1 MKRVFIA
8 MLLLLA
14 AQCAFS
20 QSAQIKAIMEKRN
33 TNRVSLDYSCTFTR
47 QAPLKLDGTL
57 LIQGDCYL
65 AKGNGMEIYC
75 NGKTRWTVDPESR
88 EVYIEN
94 AGGIAELMKYK
105 DSMTGLSV
113 SNVKYSPLSEDI
125 DTFTFNTRKL
135 DSSWVVTDLRQE

>member
-105 DSMTGLSV
+105 
-113 SNVKYSPLSEDI
+113 SEE
-125 DTFTFNTRKL
+125 RRVGKEC
-135 DSSWVVTDLRQE
+135 R